1 VIEIKMQSESLT
13 IERFEGANYEQ
24 RVLRLIGP
32 LTASTALPF
41 QSTLR
46 GENAATIIL
55 DLSCVPYMDSSGLGS
70 LVGTYVSCQKSGRR
84 MALSG
89 VNPRVWQLFEIT
101 KLEPFFLVFP
111 SLMDAI
117 EALTNAGSA

>member
-1 VIEIKMQSESLT
+1 MIEMQSESLT

-41 QSTLR
+41 QNTLR

-55 DLSCVPYMDSSGLGS
+55 DLSCVPYMDSAGLGS
-70 LVGTYVSCQKSGRR
+70 LVAVSYTHLDVYKR
-84 MALSG
+84 
-89 VNPRVWQLFEIT
+89 QL
-101 KLEPFFLVFP
+101 
-111 SLMDAI
+111 
-117 EALTNAGSA
+117 

>member
-1 VIEIKMQSESLT
+1 MQSDPLT

-24 RVLRLIGP
+24 RVVRLIGP
-32 LTASTALPF
+32 LTASTAVPF
-41 QSTLR
+41 QNTLR

-55 DLSCVPYMDSSGLGS
+55 DLSRVPYMDSAGLGS
-70 LVGTYVSCQKSGRR
+70 LVSTYVSCQKSGRR

-101 KLEPFFLVFP
+101 RLEPLFLVFP

-117 EALTNAGSA
+117 DALTNAGSA